1 MPGASKIGQRP
12 MQGKGTSMKRAEFL
26 GGLAAATLLG
36 AGVRRAIAQPDT
48 ATLRAGIK
56 LSPTSMD
63 PHFRLAGEQAI
74 LRAMHARLVDMS
86 PDGKPMPGIAESWR
100 TIGDGTVWEFRLR
113 ADAKFSDGSPVTAAD
128 VAYSLWRVPRIE
140 GSAGAY
146 HIFVR
151 AITRVEVTDARTLHL
166 HTEKPYPFMVEDM
179 TEIAVVAKALGED
192 FRPADFNAQKAKLFS
207 GPYVLADYR
216 FGEFVAVQRNPHWY
230 GPAPAFAAAQF
241 RVIPSDASRVAALL
255 AGDVQAIDE
264 VPVQDIARLRRD
276 PAMDVSQIAGM
287 RVMYLAM
294 DSDRDVTPHIRDAN
308 GQPMAR
314 NPLKDARVRQALS
327 LAINRAAIV
336 DRVMEGAATVAA
348 NLLPTGTPGTSN
360 ALGVTPFDP
369 ERAKALLAQAGYP
382 NGFQVTLHATNDRY
396 PNDEKVAQAIA
407 QFWSRIGIRT
417 EVATL
422 PNAAFFPQAA
432 RQAFSL
438 MAAQYG
444 ADNISYSYRALVH
457 TFDRDRGLG
466 TANRTRHSSPRADAH
481 VTEALGVMDDERRN
495 ALLAQAADV
504 AIGEEAIIHMIY
516 HPAYIYAA
524 RKPLSVVPYYNGAF
538 LPQAVRRG

>member
-1 MPGASKIGQRP
+1 
-12 MQGKGTSMKRAEFL
+12 MKRAEFL
-26 GGLAAATLLG
+26 TGLAATTVLAGGPRG
-36 AGVRRAIAQPDT
+36 ARAQPDT
-48 ATLRAGIK
+48 TTLRAGLK

-86 PDGKPMPGIAESWR
+86 PDGKPIPGIAESWR
-100 TIGDGTVWEFRLR
+100 TLGDGTVWEFRLR
-113 ADAKFSDGSPVTAAD
+113 GDAKFSDGSPLTAQD

-151 AITRVEVTDARTLHL
+151 AITKTEVKDARTIHL
-166 HTEKPYPFMVEDM
+166 RTEKPYPFMVEDM

-192 FRPADFNAQKAKLFS
+192 FKPADFNAQKAKLFS
-207 GPYVLADYR
+207 GPYVLTDYR

-230 GPAPAFAAAQF
+230 GPAPAFATAQF

-264 VPVQDIARLRRD
+264 VPVQDLARLRRD
-276 PAMDVSQIAGM
+276 AAMDVSQISGM

-294 DSDRDVTPHIRDAN
+294 DMDREVTPHIRDAN
-308 GQPMAR
+308 GQPMTK
-314 NPLKDARVRQALS
+314 NPLKDVRVRRALS

-336 DRVMEGAATVAA
+336 DRVMEGAATVAS

-369 ERAKALLAQAGYP
+369 ERARALLAEAGYP
-382 NGFQVTLHATNDRY
+382 NGFQATLHATNDRY

-457 TFDRDRGLG
+457 TFDRERGLG
-466 TANRTRHSSPRADAH
+466 TANRTRHSSPRADAL
-481 VTEALGVMDDERRN
+481 VSQALGVMDDERRN
-495 ALLAQAADV
+495 ALLAQAADI